1 MDEQQTVSRSASVRK
16 RRRKRRRSKLLPV
29 LLLAG
34 LAAVGFGGW
43 KLIGDRSAN
52 SAEKPANTATPAVS
66 AKPTGASATPRTSV
80 SPSPS
85 ASAAPT
91 ASASPTQAAT
101 PSQTP
106 AAGSATPAG
115 AQVKLAF
122 VGDVIMASTVESLLQ
137 KNGYDYPYKDV
148 LPLLQSPDLT
158 IANLETPIT
167 KRGTA
172 QTKDYVYKSP
182 PEALPAFVDA
192 GFDLVN
198 LANNHSNDMGTEGL
212 LDTFDALDKAGIKR
226 FGAGRDAAEAF
237 RPVIVEK
244 NGIRI
249 AFLGFS
255 RVVPEQSWKAGINHP
270 GVADTYS
277 YVPAV
282 AAIEAAR
289 KDADLVVV
297 SAHWGVERNSK
308 PEPYQTELAHRF
320 IDAGADLVVGHHPH
334 VLQGIESYKDKWIAY
349 SLGNFIFTTNA
360 VKETLETIVLQATCT
375 KERSCSLNAVP
386 IFTQWAK
393 PVVMNEEDGKKLF
406 TRLSGISFGAAVD
419 DRGRISAKAAQTS
432 PANAAAAKRTP

>member
-1 MDEQQTVSRSASVRK
+1 MDEQRSVTRSASR
-16 RRRKRRRSKLLPV
+16 RRRKRRRIKLLPIV
-29 LLLAG
+29 LLVG
-34 LAAVGFGGW
+34 LAAAGFGGW
-43 KLIGDRSAN
+43 KLLHERGESP
-52 SAEKPANTATPAVS
+52 SGKPANTATPAVS
-66 AKPTGASATPRTSV
+66 VPKASATATPQKSV
-80 SPSPS
+80 APSPS
-85 ASAAPT
+85 ASA
-91 ASASPTQAAT
+91 SASPTPTAT
-101 PSQTP
+101 PSSTP
-106 AAGSATPAG
+106 AVGSATPAG
-115 AQVKLAF
+115 AQVKMAF
-122 VGDVIMASTVESLLQ
+122 VGDVIMASTVETLLQ

-172 QTKDYVYKSP
+172 QSKEYVYKSP

-192 GFDLVN
+192 GFDIVN
-198 LANNHSNDMGTEGL
+198 LANNHSIDMGTEGL

-226 FGAGRDAAEAF
+226 IGAGRDAKEAF
-237 RPVIVEK
+237 SPVIVEK

-308 PEPYQTELAHRF
+308 PEPYQTDLAHRF
-320 IDAGADLVVGHHPH
+320 IDAGADLVIGHHPH
-334 VLQGIESYKDKWIAY
+334 VLQGFESYKGKWIAY
-349 SLGNFIFTTNA
+349 SLGNFIFTTNE
-360 VKETLETIVLQATCT
+360 VKDTLETVVLQASCT

-393 PVVMNEEDGKKLF
+393 PVVMNEADGKKLF
-406 TRLSGISFGAAVD
+406 NRLSGISFGAAVD
-419 DRGRISAKAAQTS
+419 EQGRVATKAKATS
-432 PANAAAAKRTP
+432 PSPKSSPK

>member
-1 MDEQQTVSRSASVRK
+1 MDEQRSVTRSASRK
-16 RRRKRRRSKLLPV
+16 RRKRRRIKLLPIV
-29 LLLAG
+29 LLVG
-34 LAAVGFGGW
+34 LAAAGFGGW
-43 KLIGDRSAN
+43 KLLQERGESA
-52 SAEKPANTATPAVS
+52 AGKPVNTATPAVS
-66 AKPTGASATPRTSV
+66 APKASATASPQKSV
-80 SPSPS
+80 APS
-85 ASAAPT
+85 ASAS
-91 ASASPTQAAT
+91 ASASPTQTAT
-101 PSQTP
+101 PSPTP
-106 AAGSATPAG
+106 AVGSATPAG
-115 AQVKLAF
+115 AQVKMAF
-122 VGDVIMASTVESLLQ
+122 VGDVIMASTVETLLQ

-172 QTKDYVYKSP
+172 QSKEYVYKSP

-192 GFDLVN
+192 GFDIVN
-198 LANNHSNDMGTEGL
+198 LANNHSIDMGTEGL

-226 FGAGRDAAEAF
+226 IGAGRDAKEAF
-237 RPVIVEK
+237 SPVIVEK

-308 PEPYQTELAHRF
+308 PEPYQTDLAHRF
-320 IDAGADLVVGHHPH
+320 VDAGADLVIGHHPH
-334 VLQGIESYKDKWIAY
+334 VLQGFESYKGKWIAY
-349 SLGNFIFTTNA
+349 SLGNFIFTTNE
-360 VKETLETIVLQATCT
+360 VKDTLETVVLQASCT

-393 PVVMNEEDGKKLF
+393 PVVMNEADGKKLF
-406 TRLSGISFGAAVD
+406 NRLSGISFGAAVD
-419 DRGRISAKAAQTS
+419 EQGRVAAKAKATPAS
-432 PANAAAAKRTP
+432 PK